1 MVHKCFCC
9 KEEINDHSQAC
20 DHCARTCLI
29 IRYDNPHYTCVPE
42 CSDCETTNGNILP
55 SVAKIGTFY
64 CDSCWKDRHEKSTS

>member
-9 KEEINDHSQAC
+9 KEEINDHSQVC
-20 DHCARTCLI
+20 DHCARVCLI

-42 CSDCETTNGNILP
+42 CSDCETTKGNILP

-64 CDSCWKDRHEKSTS
+64 CDECWKDKHEKSTS